1 MKISRLRTV
10 GATVLFTVALAG
22 CAQVEEIRGQA
33 DEVTAR
39 AEQLWT
45 EAREMGDL
53 TVEQVRDF
61 DWSSLAEY
69 EGIVLG
75 DNSKVTEFFRSM
87 PSGPDMESF
96 EIKGEEGKLVVNYGE
111 QAAEV
116 DPAVLQETMEQV
128 SAQAKER
135 VQNLEAVEFRVG
147 ERTYTF

>member
-1 MKISRLRTV
+1 MKVSRFQAA
-10 GATVLFTVALAG
+10 GAAVLLAMSLAG
-22 CAQVEEIRGQA
+22 CAQAEEIRGQA
-33 DEVTAR
+33 EDLTAQ

-45 EAREMGDL
+45 EARQLGDL
-53 TVEQVRDF
+53 TVEQVQDF

-69 EGIVLG
+69 EGIFLG

-96 EIKGEEGKLVVNYGE
+96 QIKGDEGKLVVNYGE

-128 SAQAKER
+128 AAQAKER
-135 VQNLEAVEFRVG
+135 VQNLETVEFRVG
-147 ERTYTF
+147 DEVYTF